1 MARLEVKFL
10 AKSDEKSK
18 RTMET
23 LNQKGI
29 SNWLPNLHI
38 KVLGYELT
46 KREFCDAI
54 KIRYNWPLD
63 RITSQCI
70 CGASLDVTHALSCKK
85 GGLITLRQNEVK
97 DLTSELFDEVCVD
110 VRKEPVLQEV
120 KNEDL
125 TPEASKSKEVCLD
138 ISAPYFWTTG

>member
-1 MARLEVKFL
+1 
-10 AKSDEKSK
+10 
-18 RTMET
+18 MET

-29 SNWLPNLHI
+29 SNWLPNLPI

-70 CGASLDVTHALSCKK
+70 CGASFDVTHALSCKK
-85 GGLITLRQNEVK
+85 GGLITLRHNEVK
-97 DLTSELFDEVCVD
+97 DLTSESFDEVCLD
-110 VRKEPVLQEV
+110 VRKEPILQEV
-120 KNEDL
+120 KMKILHRKPAKVKKPVSISVHSTSGRLVNEHFL
-125 TPEASKSKEVCLD
+125 T
-138 ISAPYFWTTG
+138 